1 MQLLR
6 CGKNQTMAQIEVSF
20 KLAATDYAQM
30 EQVCSEHGLSMSEAF
45 TLFAKKVGRDGRIPC
60 AVVCDPFYSASNMD
74 YLRRLKKRSRP
85 VKHTLLSTTSSRC
98 KRGAL

>member
-1 MQLLR
+1 
-6 CGKNQTMAQIEVSF
+6 MAQIEVSF

-30 EQVCSEHGLSMSEAF
+30 EQVCAELGLSMSEAF

>member
-1 MQLLR
+1 
-6 CGKNQTMAQIEVSF
+6 MAQIEVSF

-30 EQVCSEHGLSMSEAF
+30 EQVCAERGLSMSEAF
-45 TLFAKKVGRDGRIPC
+45 TLFAKKVGREGRIPF
-60 AVVCDPFYSASNMD
+60 AVALDPFYSASNMD

>member
-1 MQLLR
+1 MQLPL
-6 CGKNQTMAQIEVSF
+6 CGKDEAMAQIEVSF

-74 YLRRLKKRSRP
+74 YLRRLKKKIEIHKISFKS
-85 VKHTLLSTTSSRC
+85 V
-98 KRGAL
+98 

>member
-1 MQLLR
+1 
-6 CGKNQTMAQIEVSF
+6 MAQIEVSF

-74 YLRRLKKRSRP
+74 YLRRLKKKIETGQAHFAQHDLIE
-85 VKHTLLSTTSSRC
+85 V
-98 KRGAL
+98 

>member
-1 MQLLR
+1 
-6 CGKNQTMAQIEVSF
+6 MAQIEVSF

-45 TLFAKKVGRDGRIPC
+45 TLFAKKVGREGRIPF

-74 YLRRLKKRSRP
+74 YLRRLKKKIETGQAHFAQHDLIE
-85 VKHTLLSTTSSRC
+85 V
-98 KRGAL
+98 